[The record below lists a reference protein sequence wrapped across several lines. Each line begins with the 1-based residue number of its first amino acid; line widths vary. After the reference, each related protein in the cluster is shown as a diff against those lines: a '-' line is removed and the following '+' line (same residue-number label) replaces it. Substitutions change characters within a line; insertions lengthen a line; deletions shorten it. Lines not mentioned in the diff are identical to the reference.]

1 MKILK
6 YLLLFLVV
14 QTGFAQQSNL
24 FSQYMFN
31 PSTFNPGYTG
41 SRGVNSL
48 FLQHRSQWVGIE
60 GAPNTSFLNYQTY
73 NEDQKVGYGFSFLTD
88 KIGPESRLDASI
100 DFAYH
105 LPVSAKGRLAFGVK
119 ASANKLNVDFSGL
132 NLYQDDIGVY
142 QDVDRKLTA
151 NLGMGFYYYTD
162 RFFAGASVPY
172 IFENNHYDQN
182 PDRYAK
188 DRLHYYLMTGYVF
201 DLSPVLKFKPTL
213 FYRSVVNNINQL
225 DVAANFLLNEKLQL
239 GATYRIG
246 TAYSLMAGFQVN
258 PGLLVGYSY
267 DRSATEL
274 VNFNQ
279 GSHELF
285 VRYEF
290 AFKAGAL
297 KIQSPRFF

>member
-6 YLLLFLVV
+6 YVLLFLVV

-73 NEDQKVGYGFSFLTD
+73 NENQKVGYGFSFITD
-88 KIGPESRLDASI
+88 KIGPENKLDASV

-105 LPVSAKGRLAFGVK
+105 LPVSARGHLAFGVK
-119 ASANKLNVDFSGL
+119 ASVNKFNVDFAGL
-132 NLYQDDIGVY
+132 NLYQDDASIY
-142 QDVDRKLTA
+142 QNIDRKLTG
-151 NLGMGFYYYTD
+151 NLGVGFYYYTD

-172 IFENNHYDQN
+172 IFETNHYDQN
-182 PDRYAK
+182 PDHYAK
-188 DRLHYYLMTGYVF
+188 DLLHFYLMTGYVF
-201 DLSPVLKFKPTL
+201 DLSPIVKFKPTL
-213 FYRSVVNNINQL
+213 FYRSLVNSIDQL
-225 DVAANFLLNEKLQL
+225 DVAANVLLHDKLQL

-246 TAYSLMAGFQVN
+246 AAYSLMAGFQVN
-258 PGLLVGYSY
+258 PSLLVGYSY

-290 AFKAGAL
+290 SFNSGAL